1 VEAETI
7 HRDENR
13 NYQPQ
18 KNVKS
23 AEGFQFP
30 VSSMFKPW
38 LKDVFSTASFR
49 EPEFLPDSFGKTGG
63 RNPVGV
69 DGWVDLLSQVV
80 PRRTRDNPGL
90 WNAIHLGLAVRRLPK
105 LNNRS
110 GSWAVSSF
118 QKGAGGGGR
127 FSR

>member
-80 PRRTRDNPGL
+80 PRRTRDNPGP
-90 WNAIHLGLAVRRLPK
+90 WEQSIWDWPYGDCQ
-105 LNNRS
+105 
-110 GSWAVSSF
+110 SSTIDRVH
-118 QKGAGGGGR
+118 GR
-127 FSR
+127 

>member
-1 VEAETI
+1 MEAETI

-63 RNPVGV
+63 HNLVGG
-69 DGWVDLLSQVV
+69 DGRVDLLSGLRRGANIF
-80 PRRTRDNPGL
+80 PR
-90 WNAIHLGLAVRRLPK
+90 WNLFVLHPLR
-105 LNNRS
+105 RS
-110 GSWAVSSF
+110 GCERACHRAAIPLEE
-118 QKGAGGGGR
+118 QQ
-127 FSR
+127 